1 MEDESS
7 LRCLIAAGG
16 TAGHVLPALAIAEA
30 LRERGVEVTF
40 AGSPGRVEARLVADA
55 GYPFDPFQVSG
66 FPRQLDTRLITSA
79 AQAVAAPF
87 ACRAILDRRRPDVVL
102 GGGGYVAGPMVLAAW
117 TKGIP
122 AAVTEADAHVGLANR
137 LASPF
142 ARRVFLAYPTE
153 KERGFGRPI
162 PSSSRVVPRYE
173 ARRELGL
180 PLVGHVL
187 LVAGALAGARSL
199 NEAAVEAFGQ
209 SGPAVLHLTGER
221 DLALVRARV
230 SRDDYVVLPS
240 IERFGVALGAADL
253 ALARAGGSVWEL
265 AAAGLPA
272 VLVPYPHATADHQT
286 RNAEHFERAGGA
298 VVLPDSSLRRA
309 ADVVRTLLADE
320 GELAAMRQAMLG
332 AARPDA
338 AEEIAE
344 ELVKLA
350 TAARR

>member
-1 MEDESS
+1 M
-7 LRCLIAAGG
+7 
-16 TAGHVLPALAIAEA
+16 
-30 LRERGVEVTF
+30 EVTF
-40 AGSPGRVEARLVADA
+40 AGSPERVEARLVAEA
-55 GYPFDPFQVSG
+55 GYPFDPFRVSG
-66 FPRQLDTRLITSA
+66 FPRRPGVQLLRA
-79 AQAVAAPF
+79 AVQAVAAPF
-87 ACRAILDRRRPDVVL
+87 ACRAILGRRRPDVVL
-102 GGGGYVAGPMVLAAW
+102 GGGGYVAGPMVFAAW
-117 TKGIP
+117 TKRIP
-122 AAVTEADAHVGLANR
+122 AALTEADAHVGLANR

-142 ARRVFLAYPTE
+142 ARRVFLAYPNE
-153 KERGFGRPI
+153 KERSVGRPI
-162 PSSSRVVPRYE
+162 PSGSRAVPRDD

-180 PLVGHVL
+180 PLERKVL

-199 NEAAVEAFGQ
+199 NEAAVEAFGE
-209 SGPAVLHLTGER
+209 SGPAVLHLTGDR
-221 DLALVRARV
+221 DFELVRDRV

-240 IERFGVALGAADL
+240 TERFGAALGAADL

-298 VVLPDSSLRRA
+298 VVVPDSELGRA
-309 ADVVRTLLADE
+309 LDVVRSLLADE
-320 GELAAMRQAMLG
+320 EKLAAMREAMLG

-344 ELVKLA
+344 ELVQLA

>member
-1 MEDESS
+1 
-7 LRCLIAAGG
+7 
-16 TAGHVLPALAIAEA
+16 
-30 LRERGVEVTF
+30 VTF
-40 AGSPGRVEARLVADA
+40 AGSPERVEARLVAEA
-55 GYPFDPFQVSG
+55 GYPFDPFRASG
-66 FPRQLDTRLITSA
+66 FPRRPGLRLLRAA

-87 ACRAILDRRRPDVVL
+87 ACRAILERRRPDVVL

-117 TKGIP
+117 TKRIP
-122 AAVTEADAHVGLANR
+122 AAVTEADAQVGLANR

-142 ARRVFLAYPTE
+142 ARRVFLAYPGE
-153 KERGFGRPI
+153 QERGVGRPI
-162 PSSSRVVPRYE
+162 PSRSRAVPRDE

-180 PLVGHVL
+180 PAEGPVL

-199 NEAAVEAFGQ
+199 NEAAVEAFGER
-209 SGPAVLHLTGER
+209 GPAVLHLTGER
-221 DLALVRARV
+221 DFELVRARV
-230 SRDDYVVLPS
+230 SREDYVVLPS
-240 IERFGVALGAADL
+240 TRRFGAALGAADL

-298 VVLPDSSLRRA
+298 VVVPDAELGRA
-309 ADVVRTLLADE
+309 VEVVRSLLADE
-320 GELAAMRQAMLG
+320 AELAAMRKAMLG

-344 ELVKLA
+344 ELVRLA
-350 TAARR
+350 AAARG